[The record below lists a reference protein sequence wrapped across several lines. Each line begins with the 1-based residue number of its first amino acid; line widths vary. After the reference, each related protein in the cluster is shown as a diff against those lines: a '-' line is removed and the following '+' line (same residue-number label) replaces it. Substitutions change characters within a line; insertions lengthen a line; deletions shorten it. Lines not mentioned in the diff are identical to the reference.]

1 MLKCSH
7 AKEVMTLIVFSRKLG
22 DYLEK
27 HNMKWGELIKSGI
40 AVNTPQKFSHNRP
53 VSTETINKICE
64 YLQVQPSD
72 IMEWIP
78 DAEYEANQ
86 KKLEAQMQVQ
96 EKEKLEAQIA
106 ELQQKLNK
114 L

>member
-1 MLKCSH
+1 
-7 AKEVMTLIVFSRKLG
+7 MTLIVFSRKLG

-53 VSTETINKICE
+53 VSTETINKVCE
-64 YLQVQPSD
+64 YLQVQPGD

-78 DAEYEANQ
+78 DADYE
-86 KKLEAQMQVQ
+86 KMQATQ
-96 EKEKLEAQIA
+96 TEIEKQKLEAQIA